1 MKYILLLLTFLV
13 STFAFSQEKGPNPYS
28 DCGIGAAIFP
38 NNNGLA
44 AVSNA
49 TWDVGTT
56 ALISATASPET
67 CSGEQVQVAQL
78 TFSSYSDLE
87 KEAVQ
92 GDGVVLV
99 SMNATLDCDASQN
112 DVYQSIILD
121 ILSNPEYENLT
132 RIEKSDLFYQ
142 GLQNSDL
149 IRSNCDVQI

>member
-1 MKYILLLLTFLV
+1 MKNIFLFLTLLMSFCAL
-13 STFAFSQEKGPNPYS
+13 SQERGPNPYS

-38 NNNGLA
+38 NNGGLA

-56 ALISATASPET
+56 AVISATASPET
-67 CSGEQVQVAQL
+67 CSGEQAQVAQL

-87 KEAVQ
+87 REAVQ
-92 GDGVVLV
+92 GDGMVLV
-99 SMNATLDCDASQN
+99 SMNATLACDASQN

-132 RIEKSDLFYQ
+132 RIKKSDLFYQ